1 MRNRGESFTLN
12 SVIAEIVAIG
22 SELLTPF
29 FQDTNS
35 LFLSE
40 KLNEIGVE
48 VAFKT
53 IVGDNPDHLTNAAR
67 NAVARADIVI
77 FMGGLGPTEDDLT
90 RECVAAALGRE
101 VQRDPELITE
111 LYKRFAAWRRKM
123 PENNEKQADVIEGA
137 VILPNALGSA
147 PGQWID
153 AEYEGQPRYLML
165 LPGPPHEIKPMF
177 TEQCLPKLRE
187 MIPTQQIA
195 TRLLRIAML
204 GESAC
209 DQRVAPIYKQYE
221 DVQTTILAGPGD
233 IQLHFRCRK
242 ETLDDARVR
251 VDAVVDEVEN
261 ELGDYVYSSNGETLE
276 EIVGL
281 FLQMRGATLA
291 VAESCTGGML
301 GKRISS
307 VSGSSR
313 HFLGGAIVYA
323 NDMKTLFANVPPMLI
338 EAHGAVSREVAQA
351 LAEGIR
357 EECRSAI
364 GVGIT
369 GVAGPT
375 GGTPEK
381 PVGLVFVG
389 ISDGKRTEVVE
400 RQFPGDRERIRL
412 FATQQA
418 LDLVRRF
425 LM

>member
-1 MRNRGESFTLN
+1 M
-12 SVIAEIVAIG
+12 IAEIIAIG

-35 LFLSE
+35 LYLTG
-40 KLNEIGVE
+40 KLNQIGVE
-48 VAFKT
+48 VGFKT
-53 IVGDNPDHLTNAAR
+53 VVGDNPDHLTSAAR
-67 NAVARADIVI
+67 NAIARADIVI

-101 VQRDPELITE
+101 LHRDPQLITE
-111 LYKRFAAWRRKM
+111 LYTRFAAWRRKM
-123 PENNEKQADVIEGA
+123 PENNEKQADVIEGGVA
-137 VILPNALGSA
+137 LPNPLGSA
-147 PGQWID
+147 PGQWVD
-153 AEYEGQPRYLML
+153 AEHEGAPRYIML
-165 LPGPPHEIKPMF
+165 LPGPPFEIKPMF
-177 TEQCLPKLRE
+177 DQQCLPRLKEKL
-187 MIPTQQIA
+187 PPQFIA
-195 TRLLRIAML
+195 TKLLRIAML

-209 DQRVAPIYKQYE
+209 DQRVAPIYKKYE
-221 DVQTTILAGPGD
+221 DVQTTILAGAGD

-242 ETLDDARVR
+242 ETLEEAQAR
-251 VDAVVDEVEN
+251 VDAVAGEVED

-301 GKRISS
+301 GQRISS

-323 NDMKTLFANVPPMLI
+323 NDMKNLFANVPPMLI

-351 LAEGIR
+351 MADGIR
-357 EECRSAI
+357 DECRASI

-369 GVAGPT
+369 GIAGPT

-381 PVGLVFVG
+381 PVGLVYVAV
-389 ISDGKRTEVVE
+389 SDGKKTEVVE
-400 RQFPGDRERIRL
+400 RQFPGDRERIRVY
-412 FATQQA
+412 ATQQA

>member
-1 MRNRGESFTLN
+1 
-12 SVIAEIVAIG
+12 VIAEIIAIG

-35 LFLSE
+35 LYLTG
-40 KLNEIGVE
+40 KLNQIGVE
-48 VAFKT
+48 VGFKT
-53 IVGDNPDHLTNAAR
+53 VVGDNPDHLTSAAR
-67 NAVARADIVI
+67 NAIARADIVI

-101 VQRDPELITE
+101 LHRDPQLITE
-111 LYKRFAAWRRKM
+111 LYTRFAAWRRKM
-123 PENNEKQADVIEGA
+123 PENNEKQADVIEGG
-137 VILPNALGSA
+137 VVLPNPLGSA
-147 PGQWID
+147 PGQWVD
-153 AEYEGQPRYLML
+153 AEQEGAPRYIML
-165 LPGPPHEIKPMF
+165 LPGPPFEIKPMF
-177 TEQCLPKLRE
+177 DQQCLPRLKEKL
-187 MIPTQQIA
+187 PPQFIA
-195 TRLLRIAML
+195 TKLLRIAML

-209 DQRVAPIYKQYE
+209 DQRVAPIYKKYE
-221 DVQTTILAGPGD
+221 DVQTTILAGAGD

-242 ETLDDARVR
+242 ETLEEAQAR
-251 VDAVVDEVEN
+251 VDAVADEVED

-301 GKRISS
+301 GQRISS

-323 NDMKTLFANVPPMLI
+323 NDMKNLFANVPPMLI
-338 EAHGAVSREVAQA
+338 QAHGAVSREVAQA
-351 LAEGIR
+351 MADGIR
-357 EECRSAI
+357 EECRASI

-369 GVAGPT
+369 GIAGPT

-381 PVGLVFVG
+381 PVGLVYVAV
-389 ISDGKRTEVVE
+389 SDAKHTEIVE
-400 RQFPGDRERIRL
+400 RQFPGDRERIRVY
-412 FATQQA
+412 ATQQA

>member
-1 MRNRGESFTLN
+1 M
-12 SVIAEIVAIG
+12 IAEIIAIG

-35 LFLSE
+35 LYLTG
-40 KLNEIGVE
+40 KLNQIGVE
-48 VAFKT
+48 VGFKT
-53 IVGDNPDHLTNAAR
+53 VVGDNPDHLTSAAR
-67 NAVARADIVI
+67 NAIARADIVI

-101 VQRDPELITE
+101 LHRDPQLITE
-111 LYKRFAAWRRKM
+111 LYTRFAAWRRKM
-123 PENNEKQADVIEGA
+123 PENNEKQADVIEGGVA
-137 VILPNALGSA
+137 LPNPLGSA
-147 PGQWID
+147 PGQWVD
-153 AEYEGQPRYLML
+153 AEHEGAPRYIML
-165 LPGPPHEIKPMF
+165 LPGPPFEIKPMF
-177 TEQCLPKLRE
+177 DQQCLPRLKEKL
-187 MIPTQQIA
+187 PQQFIA
-195 TRLLRIAML
+195 TKLLRIAML

-209 DQRVAPIYKQYE
+209 DQRVAPIYKKYE
-221 DVQTTILAGPGD
+221 DVQTTILAGAGD

-242 ETLDDARVR
+242 ETLEEAQAR
-251 VDAVVDEVEN
+251 VDAVAGEVED

-301 GKRISS
+301 GQRISS

-323 NDMKTLFANVPPMLI
+323 NDMKNLFANVPPMLI
-338 EAHGAVSREVAQA
+338 QAHGAVSREVAQA
-351 LAEGIR
+351 MADGIR
-357 EECRSAI
+357 EECRASI

-369 GVAGPT
+369 GIAGPT

-381 PVGLVFVG
+381 PVGLVYVAV
-389 ISDGKRTEVVE
+389 SDAKHTEVIE
-400 RQFPGDRERIRL
+400 RQFPGDRERIRIY
-412 FATQQA
+412 ATQQA

>member
-1 MRNRGESFTLN
+1 MI
-12 SVIAEIVAIG
+12 VEIIAIG

-35 LFLSE
+35 LYLTG
-40 KLNEIGVE
+40 KLNQIGVE
-48 VAFKT
+48 VGFKT
-53 IVGDNPDHLTNAAR
+53 VVGDNPDRLTSAAR
-67 NAVARADIVI
+67 NAIARADIVI

-90 RECVAAALGRE
+90 RECVAAALGRALH
-101 VQRDPELITE
+101 RDPQVITE
-111 LYKRFAAWRRKM
+111 LYTRFAAWRRKM
-123 PENNEKQADVIEGA
+123 PENNEKQADVIEGG
-137 VILPNALGSA
+137 VVLTNPLGSA
-147 PGQWID
+147 PGQWVE
-153 AEYEGQPRYLML
+153 AGHEGKPRYIML
-165 LPGPPHEIKPMF
+165 LPGPPFEIKPMF
-177 TEQCLPKLRE
+177 DQQCLPRLKETL
-187 MIPTQQIA
+187 PQQFIA
-195 TRLLRIAML
+195 TKLLRIAML

-209 DQRVAPIYKQYE
+209 DQRVAPIYKKYE
-221 DVQTTILAGPGD
+221 DVQTTILAGAGD

-242 ETLDDARVR
+242 DTLEEAQARVE
-251 VDAVVDEVEN
+251 AAAGEVED

-301 GKRISS
+301 GARISS

-323 NDMKTLFANVPPMLI
+323 NDMKNLFANVPPMMI
-338 EAHGAVSREVAQA
+338 QAHGAVSREVAQA
-351 LAEGIR
+351 MADGIR
-357 EECRSAI
+357 EECRASI

-369 GVAGPT
+369 GIAGPT

-381 PVGLVFVG
+381 PIGLVYVAVG
-389 ISDGKRTEVVE
+389 DGKKTEVVE
-400 RQFPGDRERIRL
+400 RQFPGDRERIRVY
-412 FATQQA
+412 ATQQA

>member
-1 MRNRGESFTLN
+1 M
-12 SVIAEIVAIG
+12 IAEIIAIG

-35 LFLSE
+35 LYLTGR
-40 KLNEIGVE
+40 LNQIGVE
-48 VAFKT
+48 VGFKT
-53 IVGDNPDHLTNAAR
+53 VVGDNPDHLTSAAR
-67 NAVARADIVI
+67 NAIARADIVI

-101 VQRDPELITE
+101 LHRDPQLITE
-111 LYKRFAAWRRKM
+111 LYTRFAAWRRKM
-123 PENNEKQADVIEGA
+123 PENNEKQADVIEGG
-137 VILPNALGSA
+137 VVLPNPLGSA
-147 PGQWID
+147 PGQWVD
-153 AEYEGQPRYLML
+153 AEHEGAPRYIML
-165 LPGPPHEIKPMF
+165 LPGPPFEIKPMF
-177 TEQCLPKLRE
+177 DQQCLPRLKEKL
-187 MIPTQQIA
+187 PQQFIA
-195 TRLLRIAML
+195 TKLLRIAML

-209 DQRVAPIYKQYE
+209 DQRVAPIYKKYE
-221 DVQTTILAGPGD
+221 DVQTTILAGAGD

-242 ETLDDARVR
+242 ETLEEAQAR
-251 VDAVVDEVEN
+251 VDAVAGEVED

-301 GKRISS
+301 GQRISS

-323 NDMKTLFANVPPMLI
+323 NDMKNLFANVPPMLI
-338 EAHGAVSREVAQA
+338 QAHGAVSREVAQA
-351 LAEGIR
+351 MADGIR
-357 EECRSAI
+357 DECRASI

-369 GVAGPT
+369 GIAGPT

-381 PVGLVFVG
+381 PVGLVYVAVC
-389 ISDGKRTEVVE
+389 DGKKTEVVE
-400 RQFPGDRERIRL
+400 RQFPGDRERIRVY
-412 FATQQA
+412 ATQQA

>member
-1 MRNRGESFTLN
+1 
-12 SVIAEIVAIG
+12 VIAEIIAIG

-35 LFLSE
+35 LYLTG
-40 KLNEIGVE
+40 KLNQIGVE
-48 VAFKT
+48 VGFKT
-53 IVGDNPDHLTNAAR
+53 VVGDDADHLTSVAR
-67 NAVARADIVI
+67 NAIARADIVI

-101 VQRDPELITE
+101 LHRDPQLITE
-111 LYKRFAAWRRKM
+111 LYTRFAAWRRKM
-123 PENNEKQADVIEGA
+123 PENNEKQADVIEGGVA
-137 VILPNALGSA
+137 LPNPLGSA
-147 PGQWID
+147 PGQWVD
-153 AEYEGQPRYLML
+153 AEHDGAPRYIML
-165 LPGPPHEIKPMF
+165 LPGPPFEIKPMF
-177 TEQCLPKLRE
+177 DQQCLPRLKEKL
-187 MIPTQQIA
+187 PQQFIA
-195 TRLLRIAML
+195 TKLLRIAML

-209 DQRVAPIYKQYE
+209 DQRVAPIYKKYE
-221 DVQTTILAGPGD
+221 DVQTTILAGAGD

-242 ETLDDARVR
+242 ETLEEAQAR
-251 VDAVVDEVEN
+251 VDAVAGEAED

-301 GKRISS
+301 GQRISS

-323 NDMKTLFANVPPMLI
+323 NDMKNLFANVPPMLI
-338 EAHGAVSREVAQA
+338 QAHGAVSREVAQA
-351 LAEGIR
+351 MSDGIR
-357 EECRSAI
+357 DECRASI

-369 GVAGPT
+369 GIAGPN

-381 PVGLVFVG
+381 PVGLVYVAV
-389 ISDGKRTEVVE
+389 SDGKKTEVVE
-400 RQFPGDRERIRL
+400 RQFPGDRERIRIY
-412 FATQQA
+412 ATQQA

>member
-1 MRNRGESFTLN
+1 
-12 SVIAEIVAIG
+12 VIAEIIAIG

-35 LFLSE
+35 LYLTGR
-40 KLNEIGVE
+40 LNQIGVE
-48 VAFKT
+48 VGFKT
-53 IVGDNPDHLTNAAR
+53 VVGDNPDHLTSAAR
-67 NAVARADIVI
+67 NAIARADIVI

-101 VQRDPELITE
+101 LHRDPQLITE
-111 LYKRFAAWRRKM
+111 LYTRFAAWRRKM
-123 PENNEKQADVIEGA
+123 PENNEKQADVIEGG
-137 VILPNALGSA
+137 VVLPNPLGSA
-147 PGQWID
+147 PGQWVD
-153 AEYEGQPRYLML
+153 AEHEGAPRYIML
-165 LPGPPHEIKPMF
+165 LPGPPFEIKPMF
-177 TEQCLPKLRE
+177 DQQCLPRLKEKL
-187 MIPTQQIA
+187 PQQFIA
-195 TRLLRIAML
+195 TKLLRIAML

-209 DQRVAPIYKQYE
+209 DQRVAPIYKKYE
-221 DVQTTILAGPGD
+221 DVQTTILAGAGD

-242 ETLDDARVR
+242 ETLEEAQAR
-251 VDAVVDEVEN
+251 VDAVAGEVED

-301 GKRISS
+301 GQRISS

-323 NDMKTLFANVPPMLI
+323 NDMKNLFANVPPMLI
-338 EAHGAVSREVAQA
+338 QAHGAVSREVAQA
-351 LAEGIR
+351 MADGIR
-357 EECRSAI
+357 DECRASI

-369 GVAGPT
+369 GIAGPT

-381 PVGLVFVG
+381 PVGLVYVAVC
-389 ISDGKRTEVVE
+389 DGKKTEVVE
-400 RQFPGDRERIRL
+400 RQFPGDRERIRVY
-412 FATQQA
+412 ATQQA

>member
-1 MRNRGESFTLN
+1 VL
-12 SVIAEIVAIG
+12 AEIIAIG

-35 LFLSE
+35 LYLTG

-48 VAFKT
+48 VAFKSV
-53 IVGDNPDHLTNAAR
+53 VGDNSAHLTAAAR
-67 NAVARADIVI
+67 NALTRADILI

-101 VQRDPELITE
+101 IHRDPQIITE
-111 LYKRFAAWRRKM
+111 LYTRFAAWRRKM
-123 PENNEKQADVIEGA
+123 PPNNEKQADVIDGG
-137 VILPNALGSA
+137 VVLPNALGSA
-147 PGQWID
+147 PGQWVE
-153 AEYEGQPRYLML
+153 AEYEGVPRYIML
-165 LPGPPHEIKPMF
+165 LPGPPFEIKPLF
-177 TEQCLPKLRE
+177 DQQCIPKLKE
-187 MIPTQQIA
+187 KLPLQFIA

-209 DQRVAPIYKQYE
+209 DQRVAPIYKKYG
-221 DVQTTILAGPGD
+221 DVDTTILAGAGD
-233 IQLHFRCRK
+233 IQLHFRTRRGTR
-242 ETLDDARVR
+242 EEAQAA
-251 VDAVVDEVEN
+251 VDQVASEVED

-281 FLQMRGATLA
+281 FMQMRGTTLA

-301 GKRISS
+301 GARISS

-323 NDMKTLFANVPPMLI
+323 NDMKNLFANVPPMLI
-338 EAHGAVSREVAQA
+338 EAHGAVSREVAEA
-351 LAEGIR
+351 MANGIR
-357 EECRSAI
+357 EECRASM
-364 GVGIT
+364 GVGVT
-369 GVAGPT
+369 GIAGPT

-381 PVGLVFVG
+381 PVGLVYVAV
-389 ISDGKRTEVVE
+389 SDGKNTEVVE
-400 RQFPGDRERIRL
+400 RQFPGDRERIRVY
-412 FATQQA
+412 ATQQA